1 MWISVDISRYGSYPG
16 WGGVVSLLVHDL
28 GVVLGEAGAG
38 AGRGRH
44 AARHPA
50 AVAVARRL
58 AVCKYT
64 LQSGAESDGKEESSI
79 KAKINKVYLHHKQHY
94 WL

>member
-1 MWISVDISRYGSYPG
+1 MDISGYGSYPG
-16 WGGVVSLLVHDL
+16 WRGVVTLLVHDL

-38 AGRGRH
+38 AGRGH

-58 AVCKYT
+58 AVCNYIHFSRE
-64 LQSGAESDGKEESSI
+64 SGQNQTGRGKFY
-79 KAKINKVYLHHKQHY
+79 KN
-94 WL
+94 

>member
-1 MWISVDISRYGSYPG
+1 MDISRYGSYPG

-58 AVCKYT
+58 AVCK
-64 LQSGAESDGKEESSI
+64 
-79 KAKINKVYLHHKQHY
+79 
-94 WL
+94 